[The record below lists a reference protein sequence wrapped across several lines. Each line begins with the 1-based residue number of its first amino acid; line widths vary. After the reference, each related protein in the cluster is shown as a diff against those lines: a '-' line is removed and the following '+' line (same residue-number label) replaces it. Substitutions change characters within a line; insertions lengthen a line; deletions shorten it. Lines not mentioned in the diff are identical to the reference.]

1 MSSSA
6 SPNAPGADFSQR
18 RKVWS
23 SAVGS
28 MMGSGLTGDC
38 RACDGATKATDN
50 ASASKLLAER
60 PDKELIW
67 RWNVVTE
74 IFSTLRLGFAEGES
88 LRRKWAFVNNER
100 FGTVARGE
108 NEGLRRPGNE

>member
-67 RWNVVTE
+67 RWNGVT
-74 IFSTLRLGFAEGES
+74 EGES